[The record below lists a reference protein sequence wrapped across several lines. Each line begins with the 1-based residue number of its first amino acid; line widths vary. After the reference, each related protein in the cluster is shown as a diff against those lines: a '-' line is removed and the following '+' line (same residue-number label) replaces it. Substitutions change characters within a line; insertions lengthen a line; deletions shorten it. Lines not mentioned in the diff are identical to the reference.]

1 MIFKILM
8 LAAVVAALFYMVM
21 PPRRGRGGY
30 AAGPAPVRR
39 SPLFIALCLA
49 AALGLSGALITAVIW
64 MGSVAGG
71 VTGGGYHGEADFL
84 LTIAGALL
92 AIAIACGVG
101 AFFKRRG

>member
-1 MIFKILM
+1 MIVKILM

-21 PPRRGRGGY
+21 QPRRGRGGY
-30 AAGPAPVRR
+30 GAPPARR
-39 SPLFIALCLA
+39 APLFIALCLA
-49 AALGLSGALITAVIW
+49 AALSVTGALVTAVLW

-92 AIAIACGVG
+92 AFAVACGVG
-101 AFFKRRG
+101 AFLKRKG

>member
-8 LAAVVAALFYMVM
+8 LAAVVAGLFYLVM
-21 PPRRGRGGY
+21 QPRRGRSGFNGS
-30 AAGPAPVRR
+30 PAPVRR
-39 SPLFIALCLA
+39 SPLFIALCVA

-64 MGSVAGG
+64 MGSVASG
-71 VTGGGYHGEADFL
+71 VTGGGYHGQADFL

>member
-21 PPRRGRGGY
+21 QPRRGRGGY
-30 AAGPAPVRR
+30 GAGPAPVRR